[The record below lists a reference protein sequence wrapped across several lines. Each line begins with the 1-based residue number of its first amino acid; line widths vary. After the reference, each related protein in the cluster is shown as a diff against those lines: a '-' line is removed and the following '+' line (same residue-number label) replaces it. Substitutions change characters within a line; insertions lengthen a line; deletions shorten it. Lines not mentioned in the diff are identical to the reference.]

1 MITKIAL
8 GCVLAAA
15 GLLVL
20 PTSIANAGESTAT
33 AKVRVVDR
41 PAVLRPDG
49 GLRIA
54 IAARCDPS
62 LQAFELG
69 VSAQQYQASG
79 FLLRLAPPAVVLCDD
94 LRHRQR
100 VIVYPSSGTFAVG
113 TAAISLF
120 VGFYDPQEDQ
130 DLARRDTAT
139 IPVITK

>member
-8 GCVLAAA
+8 GCVLAVV
-15 GLLVL
+15 GLAVV

-33 AKVRVVDR
+33 ARVRIVER

-69 VSAQQYQASG
+69 LSAEQYQASG
-79 FLLRLAPPAVVLCDD
+79 FLLRQAPPAVVLCDD

-100 VIVYPSSGTFAVG
+100 VTVYPLNGTFAVG
-113 TAAISLF
+113 TAAISLY
-120 VGFYDPQEDQ
+120 VGFYDPQQDR
-130 DLARRDTAT
+130 DLARQDTAT